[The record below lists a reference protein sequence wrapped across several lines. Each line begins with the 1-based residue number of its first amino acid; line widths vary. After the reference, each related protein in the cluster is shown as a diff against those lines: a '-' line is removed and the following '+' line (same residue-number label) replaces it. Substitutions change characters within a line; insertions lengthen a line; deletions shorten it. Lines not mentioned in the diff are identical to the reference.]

1 MLNFIVSLISLLMCS
16 LFYLLALKVA
26 ENTRL
31 SGIKQEFQEF
41 KNSFQVMINDL
52 RLDMEMKFEN
62 TNKRL

>member
-16 LFYLLALKVA
+16 LFYPLALKVA

>member
-1 MLNFIVSLISLLMCS
+1 MCS
-16 LFYLLALKVA
+16 LFYPLALKVA